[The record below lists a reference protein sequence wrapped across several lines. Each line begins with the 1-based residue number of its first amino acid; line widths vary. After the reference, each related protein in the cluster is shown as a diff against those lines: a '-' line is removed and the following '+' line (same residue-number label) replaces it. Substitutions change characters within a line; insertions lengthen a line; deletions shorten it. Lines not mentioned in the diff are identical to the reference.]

1 MAGRRF
7 GLCNAGEADV
17 VYIRAQ
23 VGAARGEI
31 RYRQERYD
39 APVCLALTQA
49 AGIPVLAP
57 EGLADRYRLTSLR
70 RMR

>member
-1 MAGRRF
+1 MARRRF
-7 GLCNAGEADV
+7 GLCDAGEADV

-31 RYRQERYD
+31 RYRQERYHATSLLRANPGSRD
-39 APVCLALTQA
+39 SY
-49 AGIPVLAP
+49 AGASRM
-57 EGLADRYRLTSLR
+57 AQNNRLTSLR

>member
-7 GLCNAGEADV
+7 GLCDAGEADV

-31 RYRQERYD
+31 RYRQERYH
-39 APVCLALTQA
+39 APGFALALTKA
-49 AGIPVLAP
+49 AGIPVLAQQDW
-57 EGLADRYRLTSLR
+57 LSTRLR
-70 RMR
+70 V